1 MAPTRPCATGSV
13 RQAGFTLVELLVVL
27 AIIGLLIAAA
37 PIIMRSAIPS
47 ARSLAAARA
56 FAQELRQTRGQAI
69 ASGNATAIRF
79 DTARQTYLLEP
90 GDRARTLPKTVRFS
104 LPAQAAT
111 QIGFYPD
118 GSSNGGTVFIGDG
131 KLRHR
136 VSIDWLTGRIG
147 IDE

>member
-13 RQAGFTLVELLVVL
+13 REAGFTLVELLVVL

-37 PIIMRSAIPS
+37 PILMRSAIPG

-56 FAQELRQTRGQAI
+56 FAQDLRQTRGQAI

-79 DTARQTYLLEP
+79 DTANQTYRLEP
-90 GDRARTLPKTVRFS
+90 GDRARTLPKTIRFS

-118 GSSNGGTVFIGDG
+118 GSSSGGIVFIGEG

-136 VSIDWLTGRIG
+136 VSVNWLTGRIAV
-147 IDE
+147 DE

>member
-1 MAPTRPCATGSV
+1 MAPTRPCATGSA
-13 RQAGFTLVELLVVL
+13 AGFTLVELLVVL

-37 PIIMRSAIPS
+37 PILMQSAMPG

-56 FAQELRQTRGQAI
+56 LAQELRQTRGQAI

-79 DTARQTYLLEP
+79 DTAQQIYLLEP
-90 GDRARTLPKTVRFS
+90 GGRAHALPRTVRFS

-118 GSSNGGTVFIGDG
+118 GSSTGGTILVGDG
-131 KLRHR
+131 ALRHR
-136 VSIDWLTGRIG
+136 VSVNWLTGRIAV
-147 IDE
+147 DE